1 MKGNIGSYAGM
12 TVGFL
17 GWLIGLTVVCL
28 ASGRTEILIKLLPA
42 GFLIS
47 VGLALGAILT
57 MELVLQRF
65 GRGSMFR
72 LTLWG
77 VVWLDVGIIWLLINH
92 WLAPLIAS
100 DPGLYETMRRLGAT
114 GWTSDIYPLGAM
126 AVGVVLLA
134 CAVFRVG
141 AASRA

>member
-1 MKGNIGSYAGM
+1 MKGNIGGYAGM
-12 TVGFL
+12 TLGFL

-28 ASGRTEILIKLLPA
+28 ASGRTGILIKLLPA

-65 GRGSMFR
+65 GRGGMSR

-77 VVWLDVGIIWLLINH
+77 VVWMDVGIIWLLINH

-100 DPGLYETMRRLGAT
+100 DPGVDETVRRLGAT